1 MSIRVMDRVIH
12 SRIGEFVA
20 RSRPPGQK
28 QDVSDPLI
36 KFVLYKMADWGADD
50 GTSIYPSVPL
60 ISALTEMSE
69 RSVQR
74 ALADLM
80 QAGLL
85 ILVKEGGGT
94 RANEYRINLEKL
106 LQLDMF
112 TETTHRKPTK
122 PVLLAKAETTPG
134 ADPTQSPVVDKPVDK
149 QGCQSG
155 TGVSRTGER
164 CQSGTSTGDS
174 LAPLTVNI
182 NHQITTNSGSG
193 LEVHF
198 QKMFK
203 AYPNQLDE
211 DGAREAFEVAVGKG
225 ADPQQLADAAAA
237 YATQVAREGKDE
249 RFIPYPANWLSKGL
263 YKPVLEALERAEKAA
278 ARSLAENGPVP
289 HWANHPM
296 IDDAARLWLRGAV
309 YEGKSPLGD
318 KAIIKVPRRGQRD
331 YIRTHYTCDLQVVF
345 KVPNVE
351 IELMEAQ

>member
-112 TETTHRKPTK
+112 TETTHRKPVK
-122 PVLLAKAETTPG
+122 KAAPADVGDIGVVET
-134 ADPTQSPVVDKPVDK
+134 VDKPVDK
-149 QGCQSG
+149 QWCQSG
-155 TGVSRTGER
+155 TGVSTTGEG
-164 CQSGTSTGDS
+164 CHTDTSTGANQ
-174 LAPLTVNI
+174 APLTTNI
-182 NHQITTNSGSG
+182 NHQLTTTNDGG
-193 LEVHF
+193 VEKF
-198 QKMFK
+198 FEKMFK
-203 AYPNQLDE
+203 AYPKQLDE